1 MALIFDEGNV
11 WHFSINRKGPNVKEM
26 LLILP
31 NSINYFGYSDERGIL
46 YFFHSDGRK
55 PITKFHKSLSKEGH
69 KTIQK
74 SKRNDVVGM
83 EYGNGLLIGIW
94 FWTFGIL
101 FQFQNHPSNELGELE
116 PEEKFQTQ
124 IWSTKRSVW
133 TKGPHLIGKD
143 QQIFSYNTFEE
154 LTGIAFNRTSV
165 MLVGGHVY
173 DSRKKTIHRDKV
185 FIVNIK
191 NNIWTK
197 YPDLPSNWY
206 NSDTDEIKIVAAL
219 TFGKEQQRYIPYARH
234 YRPLLIRN
242 RS

>member
-11 WHFSINRKGPNVKEM
+11 WHFSINRKGPKVKEM
-26 LLILP
+26 LLKLP
-31 NSINYFGYSDERGIL
+31 KSINYFGYSDDRGIL

-74 SKRNDVVGM
+74 SKHNDMVSV

-101 FQFQNHPSNELGELE
+101 FQFQNNPKNELAELE
-116 PEEKFQTQ
+116 PGENFQTK

-133 TKGPHLIGKD
+133 MKGPHLIGKD
-143 QQIFSYNTFEE
+143 TNFFSYTTFQA
-154 LTGIAFNRTSV
+154 LIGVALNRTSV
-165 MLVGGHVY
+165 ILVGGYVY
-173 DSRKKTIHRDKV
+173 DSHKRTYHRDKV
-185 FIVNIK
+185 FIVNIQ

-206 NSDTDEIKIVAAL
+206 NSDTDEIMIVAAL
-219 TFGKEQQRYIPYARH
+219 TFEKEQQR
-234 YRPLLIRN
+234 
-242 RS
+242 